1 MTPTI
6 RRHRAAAMAILAAT
20 TTLAVVLPVSTL
32 AQSWPT
38 KPVRVVTPWAAG
50 GLTDIVGRIVFQ
62 KVSENLGQQFMVDNR
77 GGAAGTIGADIVAK
91 SPADGYTLMVH
102 SMAHVVNPFV
112 YAKLPYDTLN
122 DFVGIGTLVRQTGL
136 LVVHPSL
143 PARTVKDLLG
153 LARARPDQL
162 FYSTAGSGSFSHL
175 AVALLG
181 SMSGTRMIDVPY
193 KGGGPATAALVSGE
207 AQLSAGTPASV
218 STHLGTNRLRLI
230 AVTSDTRLT
239 AFPNTPTVAESGQ
252 PGYEYS
258 GWVGVFAPAG
268 LPKPL
273 VDRINAEIARAMEAP
288 DTKKRLEEFE
298 PWTMSPAQ
306 MAARI
311 RQDYD
316 KHVKLMKVAGIK
328 PM

>member
-1 MTPTI
+1 MKVTRMTT
-6 RRHRAAAMAILAAT
+6 ATAFAVLALLAFALAHEAT
-20 TTLAVVLPVSTL
+20 
-32 AQSWPT
+32 AQTWPA

-91 SPADGYTLMVH
+91 APADGYTLMVH

-112 YAKLPYDTLN
+112 YAKLSYDTLN

-143 PARTVKDLLG
+143 PAKSVKDLIA

-181 SMSGTRMIDVPY
+181 SMSGTRMVDVPY

-218 STHLGTNRLRLI
+218 STHLGTKRLRLI
-230 AVTSDTRLT
+230 AVTSDIRLT
-239 AFPNTPTVAESGQ
+239 AFADVPTVAESGV
-252 PGYEYS
+252 PGYEYV

-273 VDRINAEIARAMEAP
+273 VDRINTEIARAMESA

-298 PWTMSPAQ
+298 PWTMTPAQ

-311 RQDYD
+311 RQDHD
-316 KHVKLMKVAGIK
+316 KHSKLMKTAGIK
-328 PM
+328 PD

>member
-1 MTPTI
+1 MKQPLI
-6 RRHRAAAMAILAAT
+6 AALAAV
-20 TTLAVVLPVSTL
+20 AACASLPSVSV
-32 AQSWPT
+32 AQAWPV
-38 KPVRVVTPWAAG
+38 KPVRVVIPWPAG
-50 GLTDIVGRIVFQ
+50 GSNDIVGRIVMQ
-62 KVSENLGQQFMVDNR
+62 EAARSLGQQFVIDNR
-77 GGAAGTIGADIVAK
+77 AGAAGSIGADVVAK
-91 SPADGYTLMVH
+91 APADGYTIMVH
-102 SMAHVVNPFV
+102 STTHVGNAHI
-112 YAKLPYDTLN
+112 YGKKLAYDTLK
-122 DFVGIGTLVRQTGL
+122 DFTGVGRLSSQPGV

-143 PARTVKDLLG
+143 PVKSVKDLLA

-181 SMSGTRMIDVPY
+181 SMSGTRMVDVPY

-252 PGYEYS
+252 PGYDYA

-268 LPKPL
+268 LPKPM
-273 VDRINAEIARAMEAP
+273 VDRINAEIARAMDSP
-288 DTKKRLEEFE
+288 DTQKRLEAFE
-298 PWTMSPAQ
+298 PWTTTPAQ
-306 MAARI
+306 MATRI

-316 KHVKLMKVAGIK
+316 KHSKLMKVAGIK
-328 PM
+328 PL

>member
-1 MTPTI
+1 MKHIPI
-6 RRHRAAAMAILAAT
+6 SAFIIPAAVLVATGAHAAQ
-20 TTLAVVLPVSTL
+20 PDNRY
-32 AQSWPT
+32 PT
-38 KPVRVVTPWAAG
+38 KPVRVIVPFAPG
-50 GLTDIVGRIVFQ
+50 GGTDITGRSIAQ
-62 KVSENLGQQFMVDNR
+62 KLSERLGQTFVVDNR
-77 GGAAGTIGADIVAK
+77 AGANGTIGADLAAK
-91 SPADGYTLMVH
+91 AAPDGYTISMISSSH
-102 SMAHVVNPFV
+102 SVNPSLMK
-112 YAKLPYDTLN
+112 KLPYDLTTDLAP
-122 DFVGIGTLVRQTGL
+122 ITQATTQPYALVI
-136 LVVHPSL
+136 HPTVAAKS
-143 PARTVKDLLG
+143 VKDLIA

-181 SMSGTRMIDVPY
+181 SMSGTRMVDVPY

-252 PGYEYS
+252 PGYDYA

-268 LPKPL
+268 LPKPM
-273 VDRINAEIARAMEAP
+273 VDRINAEIGRAMDSP

-298 PWTMSPAQ
+298 PWTTTPAQ
-306 MAARI
+306 MATRI

-316 KHVKLMKVAGIK
+316 KHSKLMKVAGIK
-328 PM
+328 PI

>member
-1 MTPTI
+1 MKQTRCTATV
-6 RRHRAAAMAILAAT
+6 AAFAVT
-20 TTLAVVLPVSTL
+20 TTFALALLQAAHGQP
-32 AQSWPT
+32 WPA

-62 KVSENLGQQFMVDNR
+62 KISENLGQPFMVDNR

-143 PARTVKDLLG
+143 PVKSVKDLLA

-181 SMSGTRMIDVPY
+181 SMSGTRMVDVPY

-252 PGYEYS
+252 PGYDYA

-268 LPKPL
+268 LPKPM
-273 VDRINAEIARAMEAP
+273 VDRINAEIARAMDSP
-288 DTKKRLEEFE
+288 DTQKRLEAFE
-298 PWTMSPAQ
+298 PWTTTPAQ
-306 MAARI
+306 MATRI

-316 KHVKLMKVAGIK
+316 KHSKLMKVAGIK
-328 PM
+328 PL

>member
-1 MTPTI
+1 MNPT
-6 RRHRAAAMAILAAT
+6 RRAPAVAALALPALLAC
-20 TTLAVVLPVSTL
+20 TLPLPAA
-32 AQSWPT
+32 AQSWPA

-62 KVSENLGQQFMVDNR
+62 KISENLGQQFVVDNR
-77 GGAAGTIGADIVAK
+77 GGAAGTIGADIVSK

-143 PARTVKDLLG
+143 PAKSVKDLIG

-181 SMSGTRMIDVPY
+181 SMSGTRMVDVPY

-218 STHLGTNRLRLI
+218 STHLGSKRLRLI
-230 AVTSDTRLT
+230 AVTSDIRLT
-239 AFPNTPTVAESGQ
+239 AFPDTPTVAESGQ
-252 PGYEYS
+252 PGYEYA

-273 VDRINAEIARAMEAP
+273 VDRINGEIARAMESP

-298 PWTMSPAQ
+298 PWTTTPAQ

-316 KHVKLMKVAGIK
+316 KHSKLMKVAGIK
-328 PM
+328 PL